1 MLGQPW
7 YVMILPTLPLLLA
20 HLAGVVVAIILLVR
34 RGGAPAI
41 LALVGFGVLFLVD
54 LANLGR
60 DPLIRA
66 LAEQTRR
73 LALVGSSVN
82 CCCSVVDVAAIVCLI
97 VALWQAVS
105 GTGGAPAETEP
116 DEEPLEEIVGVFEE
130 VPEEAPR
137 VTRVLD
143 ENETLE
149 GTVETSEEI
158 VEEGK

>member
-1 MLGQPW
+1 MLEQPW
-7 YVMILPTLPLLLA
+7 YVMILPMLPLLLA
-20 HLAGVVVAIILLVR
+20 HLAGVVVAIVLLVR

-41 LALVGFGVLFLVD
+41 LALVGFGILF
-54 LANLGR
+54 LANLASLGR
-60 DPLIRA
+60 GPLIGA

-73 LALVGSSVN
+73 FVLVSSGVN

-105 GTGGAPAETEP
+105 GTGGGAVETEP

-130 VPEEAPR
+130 MPEEAPR

-143 ENETLE
+143 ETME
-149 GTVETSEEI
+149 GPVETSEG
-158 VEEGK
+158 VPEEGE